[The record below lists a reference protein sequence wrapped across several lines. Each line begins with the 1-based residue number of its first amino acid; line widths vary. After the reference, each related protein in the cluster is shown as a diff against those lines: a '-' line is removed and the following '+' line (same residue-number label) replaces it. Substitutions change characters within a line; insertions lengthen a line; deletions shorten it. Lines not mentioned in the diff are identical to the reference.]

1 MSQQGP
7 ILVVSTARRPSF
19 AATLDVARL
28 FPVVETEWADAVRA
42 VEQVQP
48 AAVLAATADA
58 DEAGLAELAARVAAR
73 QPYLPLIAVDPQI
86 PYPDNVI
93 SFFQSQALLQS
104 QVLETQAQQIEGGS
118 DRLVAR
124 LRAALRVRSLHATV
138 MRRLVPAA
146 PIALSHIDPAR
157 DATVLLV
164 GRGGAYPTLSVA
176 LGERTGVV
184 GALSIEAAAKHLNA
198 RDIDGIVL
206 SEGFSL
212 RVIDA
217 FLTVL
222 TEDARFR
229 NLPVVL
235 TTGDLAPSYD
245 LPNLEIV
252 AGAAA
257 QVVATA
263 LPLIRQHAFEAH
275 LSRTLKAID
284 AEGLIDAR
292 TGLLTPQAFERDFAS
307 AIYQTQQR
315 GGGLSVARFA
325 FDPEHPRAQFDGA
338 RIISRLMR
346 QMDFG
351 VAQQDGS
358 VVVVFAETDLK
369 TAHAVARRLSSVMR
383 HTSHGKRD
391 ARSEPAVTVATLL
404 PNDSAKSL
412 RSRLQEGAQR
422 AAS

>member
-19 AATLDVARL
+19 AATLDLARL
-28 FPVVETEWADAVRA
+28 FPVVETEWADAAHA

-48 AAVLAATADA
+48 AAVLAATSDT

-73 QPYLPLIAVDPQI
+73 QPYLPLISVDPQA
-86 PYPDNVI
+86 PHPDNVI
-93 SFFQSQALLQS
+93 PFFQSQ
-104 QVLETQAQQIEGGS
+104 GGSS

-138 MRRLVPAA
+138 MRRLEPAT
-146 PIALSHIDPAR
+146 PMALAHIDPAR
-157 DATVLLV
+157 DATVLLI

-184 GALSIEAAAKHLNA
+184 GALSIEAAAKHLNV

-206 SEGFSL
+206 GEGFSP

-229 NLPVVL
+229 NLPVVV
-235 TTGDLAPSYD
+235 TAGDLARTYD
-245 LPNLEIV
+245 LPNLEV
-252 AGAAA
+252 VSDDVV

-284 AEGLIDAR
+284 ADGLIDAR
-292 TGLLTPQAFERDFAS
+292 TGLLTREAFERDFAS

-351 VAQQDGS
+351 AAQEDGS

-369 TAHAVARRLSSVMR
+369 TAHTIARRLSSVMR
-383 HTSHGKRD
+383 HTSHGQRD
-391 ARSEPAVTVATLL
+391 ERSEPTVTVATLL

-412 RSRLQEGAQR
+412 RSRLREEAHR

>member
-7 ILVVSTARRPSF
+7 ILVVSTVRRPSF
-19 AATLDVARL
+19 AATLDLAKL

-48 AAVLAATADA
+48 AAVLAATSDTDA
-58 DEAGLAELAARVAAR
+58 AGLTELAARVAAR
-73 QPYLPLIAVDPQI
+73 QPYLPLIAVDPQL
-86 PYPDNVI
+86 PHPDNVI
-93 SFFQSQALLQS
+93 PFFQ
-104 QVLETQAQQIEGGS
+104 TQGGS

-138 MRRLVPAA
+138 MRRLVPATSM
-146 PIALSHIDPAR
+146 ALTHIDPAR
-157 DATVLLV
+157 DATVLLI

-184 GALSIEAAAKHLNA
+184 GALSIEAAAKHLNV

-206 SEGFSL
+206 AEGFSP

-229 NLPVVL
+229 NLPVVV
-235 TTGDLAPSYD
+235 TGGDLAPAYD

-252 AGAAA
+252 TADTA
-257 QVVATA
+257 QAVATV

-284 AEGLIDAR
+284 ADGLIDAR
-292 TGLLTPQAFERDFAS
+292 TGLLTSEAFERDFAS

-351 VAQQDGS
+351 AAEADGA

-369 TAHAVARRLSSVMR
+369 TAHTIARRLSSVMR
-383 HTSHGKRD
+383 HTSHGQRD
-391 ARSEPAVTVATLL
+391 ARAEPAVTVATLL

-412 RSRLQEGAQR
+412 RSRLQEEAHR

>member
-19 AATLDVARL
+19 AATLDVGRL
-28 FPVVETEWADAVRA
+28 FPVVETEWADAVHA

-48 AAVLAATADA
+48 AAVLAATSDTDA
-58 DEAGLAELAARVAAR
+58 AGLAELAARVAAR
-73 QPYLPLIAVDPQI
+73 QPYLPLIAVDPQV
-86 PYPDNVI
+86 PHPDNVI
-93 SFFQSQALLQS
+93 PFFQ
-104 QVLETQAQQIEGGS
+104 TQMPQTQGGSGS

-138 MRRLVPAA
+138 MRRLVPATPMA
-146 PIALSHIDPAR
+146 MSHIDPAR
-157 DATVLLV
+157 DATVLLI

-184 GALSIEAAAKHLNA
+184 GALSIEAAAKHLNV

-206 SEGFSL
+206 GEGFSP

-229 NLPVVL
+229 NLPIVL
-235 TTGDLAPSYD
+235 TGGDLAPAYD
-245 LPNLEIV
+245 LPNLEV
-252 AGAAA
+252 VSAATA
-257 QVVATA
+257 QVISTV

-284 AEGLIDAR
+284 ANGLIDAR
-292 TGLLTPQAFERDFAS
+292 TGLLTPEAFERDFAS

-351 VAQQDGS
+351 AAQEDGS
-358 VVVVFAETDLK
+358 VVVVFAEADLK
-369 TAHAVARRLSSVMR
+369 TAHTIARRLSSVMR
-383 HTSHGKRD
+383 HTSHGHRD
-391 ARSEPAVTVATLL
+391 ARSEPAVTAATLM

-412 RSRLQEGAQR
+412 RSRLQEEAHR

>member
-19 AATLDVARL
+19 AATLDVGRL
-28 FPVVETEWADAVRA
+28 FPVVETEWADAVHA

-48 AAVLAATADA
+48 AAVLAATSDTDA
-58 DEAGLAELAARVAAR
+58 AGLAELAARVAAR
-73 QPYLPLIAVDPQI
+73 QPYLPLIAVDPRV
-86 PYPDNVI
+86 PHPDNVI
-93 SFFQSQALLQS
+93 PFFQ
-104 QVLETQAQQIEGGS
+104 TQMPQTQGGSGS

-138 MRRLVPAA
+138 MRRLVPATPMA
-146 PIALSHIDPAR
+146 MSHIDPAR
-157 DATVLLV
+157 DATVLLI

-184 GALSIEAAAKHLNA
+184 GALSIEAAAKHLNV

-206 SEGFSL
+206 GEGFSP

-229 NLPVVL
+229 NLPVVV
-235 TTGDLAPSYD
+235 TAVDLAPSYD
-245 LPNLEIV
+245 LPNLEV
-252 AGAAA
+252 VSDDTT
-257 QVVATA
+257 QVVATV

-284 AEGLIDAR
+284 ADGLIDAR
-292 TGLLTPQAFERDFAS
+292 TGLLTREAFERDFAS

-351 VAQQDGS
+351 AALEGGS

-369 TAHAVARRLSSVMR
+369 TAHTIARRLSSVMR
-383 HTSHGKRD
+383 HTSHGQRD

-412 RSRLQEGAQR
+412 RSRLQEEAHR

>member
-7 ILVVSTARRPSF
+7 ILVVATASRPSF

-28 FPVVETEWADAVRA
+28 FPVIETEWADAARA

-48 AAVLAATADA
+48 ATIVVAASANDQ
-58 DEAGLAELAARVAAR
+58 AGLAELAARVAAR
-73 QPYLPLIAVDPQI
+73 QPYLPLIAVDPTV
-86 PYPDNVI
+86 PLPDNVI
-93 SFFQSQALLQS
+93 PFFQG
-104 QVLETQAQQIEGGS
+104 QVLQTSSGA
-118 DRLVAR
+118 DRLMAR

-138 MRRLVPAA
+138 MRRLVPAT
-146 PIALSHIDPAR
+146 PMALSQIDPAR

-164 GRGGAYPTLSVA
+164 GRGGAYPALSVA

-184 GALSIEAAAKHLNA
+184 GALSIEAAAKHLNS

-206 SEGFSL
+206 GEGFSP

-229 NLPVVL
+229 HLPIVV
-235 TTGDLAPSYD
+235 TSGDLVPAYD
-245 LPNLEIV
+245 LPNLEMI
-252 AGAAA
+252 AGEAT
-257 QVVATA
+257 QVVATV
-263 LPLIRQHAFEAH
+263 LPLLRQHAFEAQ

-292 TGLLTPQAFERDFAS
+292 TGLLTVEAFERDFAS
-307 AIYQTQQR
+307 AVYQTQQR

-346 QMDFG
+346 RMDFG
-351 VAQQDGS
+351 AAQEDGS

-369 TAHAVARRLSSVMR
+369 TAHTIARRLSSVMR

-391 ARSEPAVTVATLL
+391 TRSEPTVSVATLL

-412 RSRLQEGAQR
+412 RSRLQEDAQR

>member
-19 AATLDVARL
+19 AATLDIGRL

-48 AAVLAATADA
+48 AAVLAATSDTDA
-58 DEAGLAELAARVAAR
+58 AGLAELAVRVAAR
-73 QPYLPLIAVDPQI
+73 QPYLPLISIDPRVAH
-86 PYPDNVI
+86 PDNVI
-93 SFFQSQALLQS
+93 PFFQ
-104 QVLETQAQQIEGGS
+104 TQGSS

-124 LRAALRVRSLHATV
+124 LRAALRVRTLHATV
-138 MRRLVPAA
+138 MRRLEPAT
-146 PIALSHIDPAR
+146 PMALSHIDPAR
-157 DATVLLV
+157 DATVLLI

-184 GALSIEAAAKHLNA
+184 GALSIEAAAKHLNV

-206 SEGFSL
+206 GEGFSP

-235 TTGDLAPSYD
+235 TGVDLAPTYD
-245 LPNLEIV
+245 LPNLEV
-252 AGAAA
+252 VSAATA

-284 AEGLIDAR
+284 ADGLIDAR
-292 TGLLTPQAFERDFAS
+292 TGLLTPEAFERDFAS

-351 VAQQDGS
+351 TAQDDGS
-358 VVVVFAETDLK
+358 VVVVFAEADLK
-369 TAHAVARRLSSVMR
+369 TAHTVARRLSSVMR
-383 HTSHGKRD
+383 HTSHGQRD

-404 PNDSAKSL
+404 PTDSAKSL
-412 RSRLQEGAQR
+412 RSRLQEEAHR

>member
-19 AATLDVARL
+19 AATLDIGKL

-48 AAVLAATADA
+48 AAVLVATADTDA
-58 DEAGLAELAARVAAR
+58 AGLAQLASRAAAR
-73 QPYLPLIAVDPQI
+73 QPYLPLISIDPET
-86 PYPDNVI
+86 PNPDNVI
-93 SFFQSQALLQS
+93 PFFQ
-104 QVLETQAQQIEGGS
+104 TQGS
-118 DRLVAR
+118 ADRLVAR

-138 MRRLVPAA
+138 MRRLVPST
-146 PIALSHIDPAR
+146 PMALSQIDPAR
-157 DATVLLV
+157 DATVLLI
-164 GRGGAYPTLSVA
+164 GRGGAYPALSVA

-184 GALSIEAAAKHLNA
+184 GALSIEAAAKHLNV

-206 SEGFSL
+206 GEGFSP
-212 RVIDA
+212 RVIEA

-222 TEDARFR
+222 AEDARFR
-229 NLPVVL
+229 SLPVIV
-235 TTGDLAPSYD
+235 TAGESALAYD

-252 AGAAA
+252 SDAPT

-263 LPLIRQHAFEAH
+263 LPLVRQHAFAAL

-284 AEGLIDAR
+284 ADGLIDAR
-292 TGLLTPQAFERDFAS
+292 TGLLTPEAFERDFAS

-315 GGGLSVARFA
+315 GGGLSVARFM

-351 VAQQDGS
+351 AAHEDGS
-358 VVVVFAETDLK
+358 VVVVFAEADLK
-369 TAHAVARRLSSVMR
+369 SAHSIARRLSSVMR
-383 HTSHGKRD
+383 HTSHGHRD
-391 ARSEPAVTVATLL
+391 PQAEPTVTVATLM

-412 RSRLQEGAQR
+412 RSRLQEEAHR

>member
-19 AATLDVARL
+19 AATLDIGKL

-48 AAVLAATADA
+48 AAILASTADT
-58 DEAGLAELAARVAAR
+58 DGAGLARLAARAAAR
-73 QPYLPLIAVDPQI
+73 QPYLPLITVDPHT
-86 PYPDNVI
+86 PNPDNVI
-93 SFFQSQALLQS
+93 PFFQ
-104 QVLETQAQQIEGGS
+104 TQGNS

-138 MRRLVPAA
+138 MRRLVPST
-146 PIALSHIDPAR
+146 PMALSHIDPAR
-157 DATVLLV
+157 DATVLLI
-164 GRGGAYPTLSVA
+164 GRGGAYPALSVA

-184 GALSIEAAAKHLNA
+184 GALSIEAAAKHLNV

-206 SEGFSL
+206 GEGFSP
-212 RVIDA
+212 RVTDA

-229 NLPVVL
+229 SLPVIV
-235 TTGDLAPSYD
+235 TAGDLAPAYD

-252 AGAAA
+252 SEDAAK
-257 QVVATA
+257 VVATA
-263 LPLIRQHAFEAH
+263 LPLVRQHAFEAL

-284 AEGLIDAR
+284 ADGLIDAR
-292 TGLLTPQAFERDFAS
+292 TGLLTREAFERDFAS

-351 VAQQDGS
+351 AAHDDGS
-358 VVVVFAETDLK
+358 VIVVLAEADLK
-369 TAHAVARRLSSVMR
+369 TAHSVARRLSSVMR
-383 HTSHGKRD
+383 HTSHGRD
-391 ARSEPAVTVATLL
+391 AGSDPVVTVATLM
-404 PNDSAKSL
+404 PNDSSKSL
-412 RSRLQEGAQR
+412 RSRLHEEAQR

>member
-7 ILVVSTARRPSF
+7 ILVVSIARRPSF
-19 AATLDVARL
+19 ATTLDVGRL
-28 FPVVETEWADAVRA
+28 FPVIETEWADAVRA

-48 AAVLAATADA
+48 AAVLAATSDT

-73 QPYLPLIAVDPQI
+73 QPYLPLISVDPRI
-86 PYPDNVI
+86 PHPDNVI
-93 SFFQSQALLQS
+93 PFFQSPIPQPQIS
-104 QVLETQAQQIEGGS
+104 QAQGLQTQGGS

-138 MRRLVPAA
+138 MRRLVPAT
-146 PIALSHIDPAR
+146 PMALSHIDPAR
-157 DATVLLV
+157 DATVLLI

-184 GALSIEAAAKHLNA
+184 GALSIEAAAKHLNV

-206 SEGFSL
+206 AEGFSP

-229 NLPVVL
+229 NLPVVV
-235 TTGDLAPSYD
+235 TGGDLAPAYD
-245 LPNLEIV
+245 LPNLEV
-252 AGAAA
+252 VSDDAT

-284 AEGLIDAR
+284 ADGLIDAR
-292 TGLLTPQAFERDFAS
+292 TGLLTSEAFERDFAS

-351 VAQQDGS
+351 AAQEDGS
-358 VVVVFAETDLK
+358 VVVVFAEADLK
-369 TAHAVARRLSSVMR
+369 TAHTVARRLSSVMR
-383 HTSHGKRD
+383 HTSHGQRD
-391 ARSEPAVTVATLL
+391 ERSEPAVTVATLL

-412 RSRLQEGAQR
+412 RMRLQEEAHR

>member
-7 ILVVSTARRPSF
+7 ILVVSTVTRPSF
-19 AATLDVARL
+19 AAALDVAKL
-28 FPVVETEWADAVRA
+28 FPVVEAQWADAARA

-48 AAVLAATADA
+48 AAVLAAMSDVSEPDLVA
-58 DEAGLAELAARVAAR
+58 LATRIAAR

-86 PYPDNVI
+86 TLPENAIP
-93 SFFQSQALLQS
+93 FFQTDGNA
-104 QVLETQAQQIEGGS
+104 

-138 MRRLVPAA
+138 MRRLVPATR
-146 PIALSHIDPAR
+146 IALSDIDTIR

-164 GRGGAYPTLSVA
+164 GRGGAYPTLSVS
-176 LGERTGVV
+176 LGEQTGVV
-184 GALSIEAAAKHLNA
+184 GALSIEAAAKHLNV

-206 SEGFSL
+206 AEGFSP
-212 RVIDA
+212 RVVDA

-222 TEDARFR
+222 AEDARFR
-229 NLPVVL
+229 HLPVVV
-235 TTGDLAPSYD
+235 TSGDLLPAYD
-245 LPNLEIV
+245 LPNLEILSGEPV
-252 AGAAA
+252 
-257 QVVATA
+257 QMVATA

-275 LSRTLKAID
+275 LSRTLRSID

-292 TGLLTPQAFERDFAS
+292 TGLLTQAAFERDFAS
-307 AIYQTQQR
+307 AVYQTLER

-325 FDPEHPRAQFDGA
+325 FDSAHPRAQFDGA

-351 VAQQDGS
+351 AVLDNGS
-358 VVVVFAETDLK
+358 VLVAFAETDLK
-369 TAHAVARRLSSVMR
+369 TAHAIARRLSSVMR
-383 HTSHGKRD
+383 QTSHGKRD
-391 ARSEPAVTVATLL
+391 ARAEPNVTLATLE
-404 PNDSAKSL
+404 PRDSAKSL
-412 RSRLQEGAQR
+412 LARLDEEAQR